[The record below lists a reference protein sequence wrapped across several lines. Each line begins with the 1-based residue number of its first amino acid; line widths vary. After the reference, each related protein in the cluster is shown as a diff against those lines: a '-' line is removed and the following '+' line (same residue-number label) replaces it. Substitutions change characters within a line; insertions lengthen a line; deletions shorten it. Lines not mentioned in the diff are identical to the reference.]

1 MIDSTHLHNEINI
14 CKALLQT
21 HETIKTEFRAN
32 TRPTFKKG
40 AHMLK

>member
-21 HETIKTEFRAN
+21 HETHDPLSKQEQ
-32 TRPTFKKG
+32 KC
-40 AHMLK
+40 